1 MLRSHSK
8 DCLVIDNFPLVR
20 EAISR
25 IVSSI
30 DDINLVHQI
39 SDIQVALDLVKGGS
53 IDLIVLDVNLAE
65 ADGFEFMRR
74 AFAAGYRGKAIF
86 ISSYGYPIYSETAYK
101 LGVNG
106 YISKSEDPALI
117 RDAIS
122 GVMRGYNLFKT
133 DYKVR
138 NRKIVLSQRETVVFN
153 YLKKGYTNK
162 QISEFLSLSA
172 KTISTYKSRIL
183 DKYEA
188 NSIVELVNSHD
199 VVECEIRLAS

>member
-1 MLRSHSK
+1 MLRSQPK

-30 DDINLVHQI
+30 EDINLVHQI
-39 SDIQVALDLVKGGS
+39 SDIQVALDLVKAGS

-199 VVECEIRLAS
+199 VVESEIRLAS

>member
-1 MLRSHSK
+1 MLRSQSK

-30 DDINLVHQI
+30 EDINLVHQI
-39 SDIQVALDLVKGGS
+39 SDIQVALDLVKAGS

-199 VVECEIRLAS
+199 VVESEIRLAS

>member
-1 MLRSHSK
+1 MLRSQSK

-30 DDINLVHQI
+30 EDINLVHQI
-39 SDIQVALDLVKGGS
+39 SDIQVALDLVKAGS

-74 AFAAGYRGKAIF
+74 AFTAGYRGKAIF

-199 VVECEIRLAS
+199 VVESEIRLAS